1 MVLNYHE
8 LTMNEPRDSLA
19 RRQQYL
25 VICSIMF
32 SIFLYSLYISGIL
45 LTIEPVERSFSGGS
59 FCYKFISRD
68 YVASIGLGKRIRT
81 DVYDGISAAAVTT
94 NNEDKKEKRRLIE
107 DRVYSVFLDNPEVI
121 GGSFTRFLSG
131 FLVAPDSSEKT
142 KYCDPL
148 FAMNSR
154 IEKEALLHKSVLNAD
169 KAASDLF
176 QQTVYEHV
184 NLPKVNSLAITFP
197 FTGGFLSGLV
207 LSYKIIPQMRILAEE
222 RGESGNVAVVISQ
235 CSERE
240 GTCTHYVPLSQGKD
254 FLVGNPTMEEHLE
267 LIGDA
272 NNEIWEA
279 LKKIYPFTKKAP
291 EIEEGEK
298 SGEEL

>member
-45 LTIEPVERSFSGGS
+45 LKIEPVERSFSGGS

-154 IEKEALLHKSVLNAD
+154 IEKEALLHKNVLNAD

-207 LSYKIIPQMRILAEE
+207 LSYKVSP
-222 RGESGNVAVVISQ
+222 
-235 CSERE
+235 
-240 GTCTHYVPLSQGKD
+240 YK
-254 FLVGNPTMEEHLE
+254 
-267 LIGDA
+267 
-272 NNEIWEA
+272 
-279 LKKIYPFTKKAP
+279 
-291 EIEEGEK
+291 
-298 SGEEL
+298 